1 MAYVDPN
8 TGISRDKSGNELPR
22 DAAGTDPHSH
32 TSYWTWI
39 LGALFVVALLFA
51 VFGMNNDASAP
62 STSNSTVTEP
72 ATPKSPP
79 PAQ

>member
-8 TGISRDKSGNELPR
+8 TGISRDKYGNELPR
-22 DAAGTDPHSH
+22 DASGTDPHSH
-32 TSYWTWI
+32 ASYWTWI
-39 LGALFVVALLFA
+39 LGAMFVVALLFA